1 MVGYSAE
8 KREFSLNVL
17 MKLSGSDEESFMKN
31 MLLEKVE
38 YKIDET
44 PNGVWRRF
52 VYHNGEYFAEYRS
65 KKTILKMPLIH
76 YTRGKCPETGKRIVA
91 RGFIAVGRMAVGVIA
106 FGHVSAG
113 IVALGQASLGLLF
126 SAAQASAGY
135 MALGQLALGINFGIG
150 QLATGA
156 TAIGQ
161 LAVGKYILAQIGIG
175 QHIWTVDHADPA
187 AVDYFRELWSR
198 IASYLPFSGS

>member
-1 MVGYSAE
+1 
-8 KREFSLNVL
+8 
-17 MKLSGSDEESFMKN
+17 MKN
-31 MLLEKVE
+31 MLLENVE

-65 KKTILKMPLIH
+65 KHTIMGMPLVH
-76 YTRGKCPETGKRIVA
+76 YTRGKCPETGRRIVA
-91 RGFIAVGRMAVGVIA
+91 KGFIAVGRMAVGVIA
-106 FGHVSAG
+106 LGHVSAG

-126 SAAQASAGY
+126 SLAQASAGY
-135 MALGQLALGINFGIG
+135 TAIGQLALGIHMGIG

-161 LAVGKYILAQIGIG
+161 LAAGKYVLAQIGFG
-175 QHIWTVDHADPA
+175 QHLWTADSADPA
-187 AVDYFRELWSR
+187 AVDYFRGLWDGIVSH
-198 IASYLPFSGS
+198 LPFSTR